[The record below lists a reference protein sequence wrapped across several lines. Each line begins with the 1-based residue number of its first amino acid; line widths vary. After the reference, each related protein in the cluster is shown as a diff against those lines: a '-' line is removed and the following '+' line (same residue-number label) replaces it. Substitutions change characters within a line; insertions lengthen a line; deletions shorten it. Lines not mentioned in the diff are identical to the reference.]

1 MTDSAP
7 TPLSSDCM
15 LRQIQYPKRRL
26 PVCLKDAPTSST
38 AGQGYLF
45 FFFFFL
51 NKDTQKLLF
60 SQKAAKV
67 FVRFL
72 LDKKRRKNNIT
83 ELQRRAYTR
92 HHSDP
97 RASHPTLSKVALYLC
112 ASRYCETKPN
122 ALAYSAAYLR
132 ASQFSHLQSVQEDRD
147 KPIIVGLGYGPNFLK
162 PRS

>member
-15 LRQIQYPKRRL
+15 LRQIQSPKRRF

-45 FFFFFL
+45 FFKKKIKTL
-51 NKDTQKLLF
+51 KSCSF

-72 LDKKRRKNNIT
+72 LHKKNRKNNIT

-97 RASHPTLSKVALYLC
+97 RASHPTLSKVALYLHD
-112 ASRYCETKPN
+112 SRCCETKPN
-122 ALAYSAAYLR
+122 ALAYSVAYLR

-147 KPIIVGLGYGPNFLK
+147 KPIIVGLGMGPTF
-162 PRS
+162 